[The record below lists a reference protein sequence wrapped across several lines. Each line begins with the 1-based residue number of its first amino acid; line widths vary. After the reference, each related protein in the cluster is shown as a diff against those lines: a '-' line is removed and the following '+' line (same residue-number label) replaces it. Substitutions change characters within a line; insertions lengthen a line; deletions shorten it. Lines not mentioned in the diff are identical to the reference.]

1 MIHNFD
7 FVSYNNM
14 IIVRDME
21 LFVELDE
28 GLKLS
33 LDEDTSIRK
42 EEACR
47 PYAKNSFR
55 LSTFLCQKL
64 VVYVLELNSNS
75 MVEECQ
81 TCIQILVHTTKI
93 LRNKLEIKQLK
104 NK

>member
-1 MIHNFD
+1 
-7 FVSYNNM
+7 
-14 IIVRDME
+14 
-21 LFVELDE
+21 VELDE

-64 VVYVLELNSNS
+64 ASCVCTRIEFQFHGRGVSN
-75 MVEECQ
+75 MY
-81 TCIQILVHTTKI
+81 TNINIGPY
-93 LRNKLEIKQLK
+93 N
-104 NK
+104 